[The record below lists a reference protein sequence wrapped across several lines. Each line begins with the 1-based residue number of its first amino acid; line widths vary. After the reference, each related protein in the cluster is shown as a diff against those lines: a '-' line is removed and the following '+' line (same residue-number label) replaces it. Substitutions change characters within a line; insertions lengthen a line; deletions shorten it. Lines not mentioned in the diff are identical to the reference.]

1 MVEFKKFYN
10 QILSNIKEF
19 KETKRFGFLTKSFVL
34 LLIIIIPGSIT
45 ISAAFLF
52 LKSYFDLKSE

>member
-1 MVEFKKFYN
+1 MEFKKFYD
-10 QILSNIKEF
+10 QILLNIKEF
-19 KETKRFGFLTKSFVL
+19 KEAERFGFLTKSFIL
-34 LLIIIIPGSIT
+34 FLIIIVPGSIT

>member
-1 MVEFKKFYN
+1 MEFKKFYD
-10 QILSNIKEF
+10 QILLNIKEF
-19 KETKRFGFLTKSFVL
+19 KETERFGFLTKSFIL
-34 LLIIIIPGSIT
+34 FLIIIIPGSIT

>member
-1 MVEFKKFYN
+1 MEFKKFYD
-10 QILSNIKEF
+10 QILLNIKEF
-19 KETKRFGFLTKSFVL
+19 KEAERFGFLTKSFIL
-34 LLIIIIPGSIT
+34 FLIIIPGSIT